1 VKICIPSHRRA
12 ATISTH
18 RLVDNCQ
25 VCVPESQ
32 ADDYLAVGIS
42 ARALVTH
49 PDAIIG
55 LTPKLNW
62 MLDNL
67 MDDEAL
73 VFLDDDLEYL
83 CRCFSTP
90 DEAATRKVAVTGDA
104 EAIIRQTHDL
114 AADLGVFYFG
124 WESSESTIRYYSGLQ
139 PFKLTGF
146 INGCA
151 MGFRRGHG
159 LRFDERIVAKNDYD
173 IAALNAFRH
182 HRCLRN
188 TRYAFCQRETFT
200 GAGGQSFH
208 RNSATEQR
216 DVQILREKYGDAIQL
231 GKLGGM
237 RKTEY
242 AGAVKVTLKLPF

>member
-1 VKICIPSHRRA
+1 VKICIPTHRRA

-18 RLVDNCQ
+18 PLLANIC

-32 ADDYLAVGIS
+32 ADDYLAVTPHV
-42 ARALVTH
+42 VTH
-49 PDAIIG
+49 PDSIIG

-62 MLDNL
+62 MLEHL

-83 CRCFSTP
+83 CRCFTTP
-90 DEAATRKVAVTGDA
+90 AEAATRKITDPATI

-114 AADLGVFYFG
+114 AADLGAFYFG
-124 WESSESTIRYYSGLQ
+124 WESSESTIRYHSGLI

-151 MGFRRGHG
+151 MGFRKGHG
-159 LRFDERIVAKNDYD
+159 LRFDERIVAKNDND

-182 HRCLRN
+182 RICFRN

-200 GAGGQSFH
+200 GAGGQSFY
-208 RNSATEQR
+208 RNSGTEQR
-216 DVQILREKYGDAIQL
+216 DAAILREKYGDVIQL
-231 GKLGGM
+231 GKIGGM
-237 RKTEY
+237 RKTDY
-242 AGAVKVTLKLPF
+242 AGAVKVTLSLPF